1 MTLAVGANLER
12 LVRRD
17 RRFLLLMTDSR
28 FTYASGSHRDD
39 GAKMWKLAANIG
51 AVFAGDVEIGEKSL
65 ALVQSSIG
73 SVDRITFDVIVA
85 SFKDGVDR
93 FYRRSRPTSFVL
105 GAVSAA
111 GEARMFFVDHKLG
124 PVPREETGKFLTIGH
139 PDALAA
145 FVTELGEIPEGPL
158 HQLGAD
164 PLAEF
169 HLHALPYVST
179 FARALVRGGET
190 VGFPMQIMLVTEF
203 GEETLHLTSME
214 SADTPRFEKLSAGP
228 GEVRSLC
235 RDPERRQ
242 YSHRMRI
249 RLQQFED
256 QSPSRRSG
264 K

>member
-1 MTLAVGANLER
+1 M
-12 LVRRD
+12 
-17 RRFLLLMTDSR
+17 
-28 FTYASGSHRDD
+28 
-39 GAKMWKLAANIG
+39 
-51 AVFAGDVEIGEKSL
+51 FAGDVEVGEKSL
-65 ALVQSSIG
+65 ALVQRSIG
-73 SVDRITFDVIVA
+73 RVDRITFDVIVA
-85 SFKDGVDR
+85 SFKAGVER
-93 FYRRSRPTSFVL
+93 FYSKSRPTYFVL

-111 GEARMFFVDHKLG
+111 GEARMFFADYELG
-124 PVPREETGKFLTIGH
+124 PVPREAKGKLLAIGD
-139 PDALAA
+139 PDAQAA
-145 FVTELGEIPEGPL
+145 FKAELGRIPEGPL
-158 HQLGAD
+158 HQLGQD

-228 GEVRSLC
+228 GEVSSLFH
-235 RDPERRQ
+235 DPERRQ

-256 QSPSRRSG
+256 QLPSRRSG